1 MTIILLPFLILSAA
15 GACACCIAIGYRG
28 LAFAG
33 MLLVF
38 FAAGFFALLLALL
51 VCIAIISIFIDVT
64 KPQRRRDTF
73 FQWLTGYVM
82 GLVTV
87 LSRIRLHVSGL
98 EKIPEGRWLLVCNH
112 RSNYDPIVAGWV
124 LRRRGI
130 AFISKPEN
138 LKIPVVGPV
147 IHKACYL
154 SIDRED
160 DRAAIRTIQES
171 ADLIC
176 RNVVSFGIFPEG
188 TRSHS
193 EEMLPFRNGAFKIAQ
208 KAHVPIVVAAIRGT
222 EKVKDNFPWRATD
235 VYFEICE
242 VIGAEEA
249 AAMKTTEIGEK
260 VRTCITC
267 ANS

>member
-171 ADLIC
+171 ADLIR

-193 EEMLPFRNGAFKIAQ
+193 EEMLPFRNGAF
-208 KAHVPIVVAAIRGT
+208 
-222 EKVKDNFPWRATD
+222 
-235 VYFEICE
+235 
-242 VIGAEEA
+242 
-249 AAMKTTEIGEK
+249 
-260 VRTCITC
+260 
-267 ANS
+267 